1 MPSPQG
7 ARPRARSAFV
17 AAFLSLLFPGL
28 GHAYAGA
35 YQRAVGFAAP
45 PILLFALGA
54 GFVLRMDRAELIGIV
69 FVGWFLPSVFVLNLI
84 ALVYRLIAI
93 VDAYR
98 VAEYL
103 NAYAAT
109 GGRLGR
115 PRLVLNPISAAGLL
129 AVVLV
134 MAGGHI
140 AVARYDLI
148 LSSAAECVFNPEVD
162 CTPSPGPSP
171 SASPDGSGDP
181 ADSPEPTGSAEP
193 TPVGSDLPNQTAPP
207 WDGEERLNIL
217 LIGAD
222 EQGGGHNTDTLIVVS
237 IDPLTRRVAMFSL
250 PRDTVDVPIPA
261 GSPARAFFGRVYE
274 GKINSL
280 YVNARLKSDLFPGT
294 DATRG
299 YNALKMLLGELYGL
313 DVKYFVE
320 VNFDGF
326 RQVVDAL
333 GGVTINVQIPVV
345 DDRYPAAEG
354 RLRRVYIPAG
364 IQHMTGEEALV
375 YARSRHGSTDF
386 DRGQR
391 QQRVLLSLRQQTD
404 VARVLPR
411 IDALASAVAGSVRTD
426 IPRDLVPQLLG
437 LADSIDI
444 RTLRSIVYTPPF
456 YQREILT
463 GDPRGYVIIPNVER
477 IRAAVTEAFTADPA
491 VEDRRAR
498 LAEEGAIV
506 WVVNGSGIGGHASQI
521 AGYLDFL
528 GIAASA
534 PNQAPDGPVSA
545 TTIVVYNGAEAR
557 LTETIAVLESV
568 FGVTVTTAVDPDAR
582 FDVLLTTAPS
592 TPNLTPPP
600 GP

>member
-35 YQRAVGFAAP
+35 YQRAIGFAAP
-45 PILLFALGA
+45 PILLFALIA

-115 PRLVLNPISAAGLL
+115 PRLVLNPVSAAGLL

-162 CTPSPGPSP
+162 CTPTPSP
-171 SASPDGSGDP
+171 SASPGASGDP
-181 ADSPEPTGSAEP
+181 GDSPEPTGSAEP
-193 TPVGSDLPNQTAPP
+193 SPVGSDLPNQTAPP

-261 GSPARAFFGRVYE
+261 GSPARAFFGSVYR

-280 YVNARLKSDLFPGT
+280 FVNTRQRADLFPGT

-299 YNALKMLLGELYGL
+299 YNALKSLLGELYGL
-313 DVKYFVE
+313 DIKYFVE

-354 RLRRVYIPAG
+354 RLQRVYVPAG

-404 VARVLPR
+404 IARVLPR

-437 LADSIDI
+437 LADAIDI
-444 RTLRSIVYTPPF
+444 RTLRSIVFTPPF

-463 GDPRGYVIIPNVER
+463 GDSRGYVIIPNVER
-477 IRAAVTEAFTADPA
+477 IRAAVAEAFTADPA

-498 LAEEGAIV
+498 LAAEGAIV
-506 WVVNGSGIGGHASQI
+506 WVLNGSGIGGHASQI

-582 FDVLLTTAPS
+582 FDILLTTAPS

>member
-35 YQRAVGFAAP
+35 HQRALGFAAA
-45 PILLFALGA
+45 PILLFALIA

-69 FVGWFLPSVFVLNLI
+69 FVGWFLPSVFVLNVI

-98 VAEYL
+98 VTEYL
-103 NAYAAT
+103 NAYATT

-115 PRLVLNPISAAGLL
+115 PRLMLNPISAAGLL

-140 AVARYDLI
+140 AVARYDLV
-148 LSSAAECVFNPEVD
+148 LSNAADCVFDPNRDCSSA
-162 CTPSPGPSP
+162 TPSPSP
-171 SASPDGSGDP
+171 DSSEDPDDSASPDVSG
-181 ADSPEPTGSAEP
+181 EP
-193 TPVGSDLPNQTAPP
+193 TPVGSDLPDQTAPP
-207 WDGEERLNIL
+207 WNGEERLNFL

-261 GSPARAFFGRVYE
+261 GSPARAFFGSVYE

-280 YVNARLKSDLFPGT
+280 FVNTRRRADLFPGT

-299 YNALKMLLGELYGL
+299 YNALKALLGELYGL
-313 DVKYFVE
+313 DIKYFVE

-354 RLRRVYIPAG
+354 RLKRVYIASG
-364 IQHMTGEEALV
+364 IQHMTGEQALV

-404 VARVLPR
+404 IARVLPR

-437 LADSIDI
+437 LADAIDI
-444 RTLRSIVYTPPF
+444 RTLGSIVFTPPF

-477 IRAAVTEAFTADPA
+477 IRAAVAAAFTADPA

-498 LAEEGAIV
+498 LTEEGAIV
-506 WVVNGSGIGGHASQI
+506 WVLNGSGIQGHASQI

-534 PNQAPDGPVSA
+534 PNQPPDGPVSA
-545 TTIVVYNGAEAR
+545 TTIVVFNGAEER
-557 LTETIAVLESV
+557 LTETIAALESV
-568 FGVTVTTAVDPDAR
+568 FGVAVTTAVDPDAR

>member
-17 AAFLSLLFPGL
+17 AAFLSLLLPGL

-45 PILLFALGA
+45 PILLFALLA

-115 PRLVLNPISAAGLL
+115 PRLILNPISAAGLL

-148 LSSAAECVFNPEVD
+148 LSNAADCVFDPNRD
-162 CTPSPGPSP
+162 CDTPSP
-171 SASPDGSGDP
+171 SASPGGSGEP
-181 ADSPEPTGSAEP
+181 GDSPGPIGSAQA
-193 TPVGSDLPNQTAPP
+193 TPVGSDLPDQTAPP
-207 WDGEERLNIL
+207 WDGAERLNIL

-237 IDPLTRRVAMFSL
+237 IDPLTRRIAMFSL

-261 GSPARAFFGRVYE
+261 GSPARAFFGSVYR

-280 YVNARLKSDLFPGT
+280 FVNTRQRADLFPGT

-299 YNALKMLLGELYGL
+299 YNALKALLGELYGL
-313 DVKYFVE
+313 DIKYFVE

-354 RLRRVYIPAG
+354 RLKRVYIPAG

-404 VARVLPR
+404 IARVLPR

-437 LADSIDI
+437 LADAIDI
-444 RTLRSIVYTPPF
+444 RTLRSIVFTPPF

-477 IRAAVTEAFTADPA
+477 IRAAVAEAFTADPA

-498 LAEEGAIV
+498 LTEEGAIV
-506 WVVNGSGIGGHASQI
+506 WVLNGSGIGGHANQI

-545 TTIVVYNGAEAR
+545 TAIVAYNGAEAR
-557 LTETIAVLESV
+557 LTETVAVLESV

-582 FDVLLTTAPS
+582 FDILLTTAPS